1 MSDNEKETTV
11 NNDME
16 NDTPNISPDTDTQKL
31 ETKKKSMLH
40 EIISWTATI
49 AGAILLAYIITTFV
63 IVNAEVPTE
72 SMENTIEAG
81 DRLVAFRLSYL
92 FEDPERYDIV
102 VFKYPDNEEKLF
114 IKRVIGL
121 PGEKVTIKH
130 NENGETKVYINDSG
144 TPLDDAFIKE
154 SMILRDDT
162 SINEE
167 LTYIVPENCY
177 FMLGDNR
184 NNSRDSRF
192 WENTFVKKEKILG
205 KALFK
210 YYPSIAWIGDM

>member
-1 MSDNEKETTV
+1 
-11 NNDME
+11 
-16 NDTPNISPDTDTQKL
+16 
-31 ETKKKSMLH
+31 
-40 EIISWTATI
+40 
-49 AGAILLAYIITTFV
+49 
-63 IVNAEVPTE
+63 
-72 SMENTIEAG
+72 
-81 DRLVAFRLSYL
+81 
-92 FEDPERYDIV
+92 
-102 VFKYPDNEEKLF
+102 
-114 IKRVIGL
+114 
-121 PGEKVTIKH
+121 
-130 NENGETKVYINDSG
+130 
-144 TPLDDAFIKE
+144 
-154 SMILRDDT
+154 MILRDDT